1 MVRPAETL
9 KKINWEMRMEKTAI
23 MADRLSK
30 IYNLNRK
37 NEVQALKDLNLH
49 IKKGE
54 IYGLLGENGAGKT
67 TTVRILTTMI
77 KATSGTASIFNY
89 DIVTDSNAVRKLV
102 GCLPQDAGLYEEF
115 SALENLN
122 FIAELRGLS
131 GEERESQVTTL
142 IELVGLEDRKN
153 DRIETYSSGMKR
165 RLMIARAMIGEPQ
178 VLFLDEPTAGIDV
191 LVSRR
196 VREIIKILAK
206 QKNITVLLSTHDMIS
221 AERIADRVGV
231 LHKGILIAEDTPSKI
246 IQKYAREQN
255 DLEDAVVNLI
265 GWTGETDEVI
275 T

>member
-1 MVRPAETL
+1 MGS
-9 KKINWEMRMEKTAI
+9 IAI
-23 MADRLSK
+23 TTDRLSK
-30 IYNLNRK
+30 IYDINRK
-37 NEVQALKDLNLH
+37 NEVQALKDLNLR

-77 KATSGTASIFNY
+77 KATSGTASIFGN
-89 DIVTDSNAVRKLV
+89 DIVTDSSAVRKLV

-115 SALENLN
+115 SAVENLN
-122 FIAELRGLS
+122 FIAELRGLYD
-131 GEERESQVTTL
+131 EEKKSQITAL
-142 IELVGLEDRKN
+142 IEMVGLEDRKN
-153 DRIETYSSGMKR
+153 DRVETYSGGMKR

-196 VREIIKILAK
+196 VREIIKNLAK

-221 AERIADRVGV
+221 AERITDRVGV
-231 LHKGILIAEDTPSKI
+231 LHKGVLIAEDTPSRI
-246 IQKYAREQN
+246 IQKYARDLN

-265 GWTGETDEVI
+265 GWTGEANEVSA
-275 T
+275 